1 DPAPFRRSPLS
12 EEPEMQTT
20 PAPAAADAP
29 PLLEARNVSK
39 YFGAVVAI
47 EGVSLEVRAGE
58 INCLLGDNGA
68 GKSTLI
74 KMLSVVHAP
83 DEGTLAVDGQPV
95 SFSAP
100 RDALDAGIA

>member
-1 DPAPFRRSPLS
+1 
-12 EEPEMQTT
+12 MQTT
-20 PAPAAADAP
+20 TAPAAADAP

-47 EGVSLEVRAGE
+47 EGVSLEVRAGQ

-74 KMLSVVHAP
+74 KIMSGLHP
-83 DEGTLAVDGQPV
+83 HNEGSLKVDGQETTFG
-95 SFSAP
+95 SP
-100 RDALDAGIA
+100 RQALTMASRPCTRTWLWCP